1 MSKVDGVFNAL
12 DANGDGSVSLDEL
25 TSAARQAR
33 GHHHHHAHASGAGD
47 GGGSGQTGG
56 LADPT
61 SLAGAS
67 SQTATNADGSTTTTI
82 SYADGTK
89 ITMTVPAA
97 SSTSAGSSSGSDSQ
111 TSSDSNNIIEQLIR
125 LQSQMLAQS
134 ASAMATSTLP
144 IA

>member
-1 MSKVDGVFNAL
+1 
-12 DANGDGSVSLDEL
+12 VSLDEL

-33 GHHHHHAHASGAGD
+33 GHHHHHAHADGAGD
-47 GGGSGQTGG
+47 GGGGGQAGG
-56 LADPT
+56 LADLLSAT
-61 SLAGAS
+61 NLAGAS

-97 SSTSAGSSSGSDSQ
+97 SSTSAGSSSGSDSP